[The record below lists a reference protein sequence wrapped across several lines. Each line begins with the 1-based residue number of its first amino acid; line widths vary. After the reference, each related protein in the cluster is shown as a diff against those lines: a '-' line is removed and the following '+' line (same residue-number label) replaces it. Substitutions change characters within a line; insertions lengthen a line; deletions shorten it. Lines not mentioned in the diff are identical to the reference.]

1 MIVLPDIRTYLN
13 SYIDSDSNNILLIF
27 PNSRLKTIYKMYCFS
42 RRNEILICIDN
53 IKVLDCFKRLDGIRF
68 KEYKFMSFDEVEKIR
83 QEAFKRFESKI
94 LNGTCKE
101 EPRGLLHTIQ
111 KENKPVKYKPRNKKR
126 NYTGLQDHH
135 IIVDE
140 VHEWKNPN

>member
-13 SYIDSDSNNILLIF
+13 SFVDKGSNNILLIF
-27 PNSRLKTIYKMYCFS
+27 PNPRLKAIYMMYCFPKP
-42 RRNEILICIDN
+42 NEILICFMN
-53 IKVLDCFKRLDGIRF
+53 NNMCLSKKFDGIRF
-68 KEYKFMSFDEVEKIR
+68 NEVEKIR

-111 KENKPVKYKPRNKKR
+111 KENKPVKYKPRNKKH
-126 NYTGLQDHH
+126 NYIGLQDHH
-135 IIVDE
+135 IVVDE
-140 VHEWKNPN
+140 VHEWKNPK